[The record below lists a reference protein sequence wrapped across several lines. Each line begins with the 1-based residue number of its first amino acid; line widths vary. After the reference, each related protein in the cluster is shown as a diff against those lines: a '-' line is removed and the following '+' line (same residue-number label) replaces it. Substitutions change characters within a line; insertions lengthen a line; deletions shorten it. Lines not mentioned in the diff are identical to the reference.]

1 MKTKR
6 LYLVLIAIILVLTG
20 ACKLTLRHEIWLDD
34 ESSGSVEISAEA
46 EWDREPGSPP
56 DSSMTEENPLQDYVD
71 FAEEFMDLEIVDS
84 SIEDLSTDYTYR
96 YLYTI
101 KADFGD
107 FEELGYWLGVKDE
120 AGIEQE
126 FAEDGTVIRIYPARN
141 EMLSMGRL
149 EDELD
154 DLEYINIYSEYS
166 VHTPRPML
174 YATDADWLSE
184 DKKSASWEDTIDYDF
199 YTSEEIV
206 YELKY

>member
-84 SIEDLSTDYTYR
+84 SIEDLSTDDTYR

-107 FEELGYWLGVKDE
+107 FEELGYWLGVEDE

-154 DLEYINIYSEYS
+154 DLEYINIYSEYT

-174 YATDADWLSE
+174 YATDADWLSD

>member
-1 MKTKR
+1 
-6 LYLVLIAIILVLTG
+6 
-20 ACKLTLRHEIWLDD
+20 
-34 ESSGSVEISAEA
+34 
-46 EWDREPGSPP
+46 
-56 DSSMTEENPLQDYVD
+56 MTEENPLQDYVD

-84 SIEDLSTDYTYR
+84 SIEDLSTDDTYR

-107 FEELGYWLGVKDE
+107 FEELGYWLGVEDE

-154 DLEYINIYSEYS
+154 DLEYINIYSEYT

-174 YATDADWLSE
+174 YATDADWLSD

-206 YELKY
+206 HELKY